1 MATIWLFLG
10 AALGIGCGLL
20 FLVAKRRASMAW
32 GFGAVIA
39 SFLLISA
46 AILAVRMLARDSMVP
61 FGVLTVLSFLATAAA
76 VLICEDGNRL

>member
-1 MATIWLFLG
+1 
-10 AALGIGCGLL
+10 
-20 FLVAKRRASMAW
+20 MAW

-76 VLICEDGNRL
+76 VLIREDGNRL